1 MEATVKVINR
11 KRGTYAAEID
21 ATGEFVIF
29 RLLNSSEPE
38 IDDRISHPDFYRMG
52 YETFQNLTQGCSMA
66 VSVENI
72 YGPSLVRQQ
81 GLIQ

>member
-11 KRGTYAAEID
+11 NRGTCAAEID
-21 ATGEFVIF
+21 DTGEFVIF

-52 YETFQNLTQGCSMA
+52 YETFQNLTQGRSMA

-72 YGPSLVRQQ
+72 YGPSLVKQH
-81 GLIQ
+81 GLL